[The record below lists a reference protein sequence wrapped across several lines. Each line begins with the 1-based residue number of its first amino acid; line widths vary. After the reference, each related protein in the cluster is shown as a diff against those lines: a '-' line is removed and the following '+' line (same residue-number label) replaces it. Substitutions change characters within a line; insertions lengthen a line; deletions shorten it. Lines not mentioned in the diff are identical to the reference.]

1 MGKEYKAVYCHSAY
15 LIYTQST
22 SCEMPD
28 WLMHKLESRLQGE
41 ISTTSDMHMLPL
53 SFPDSSIGQEFVAMQ
68 ETLVLLLSQ
77 EDHLEKL

>member
-1 MGKEYKAVYCHSAY
+1 
-15 LIYTQST
+15 
-22 SCEMPD
+22 MPD

-53 SFPDSSIGQEFVAMQ
+53 SFPDSSIGQEFAAMQ